1 MKSNRRAFLS
11 NTSKLAVAGASGMVP
26 GLSIAKS
33 KYTSA
38 NDKIIV
44 GLVGARNMG
53 FGILNHALNQP
64 GVECGAICDIDD
76 DVLDR
81 RIPEVAEK
89 QGKKPER
96 YKDFRKFMENKDLD
110 VGSFNKIYIESTKWA
125 DNNWK

>member
-11 NTSKLAVAGASGMVP
+11 NTSKLAAVGVSGIVP
-26 GLSIAKS
+26 GLTIAKNRH
-33 KYTSA
+33 TSA

-53 FGILNHALNQP
+53 FGILNHALNQA

-81 RIPEVAEK
+81 RILEVEEK
-89 QGKKPER
+89 QDP
-96 YKDFRKFMENKDLD
+96 FII
-110 VGSFNKIYIESTKWA
+110 VT
-125 DNNWK
+125 